1 MVMNKMVVV
10 VVAAGVLAGCNTT
23 GQKASLGTLGGAV
36 AGAAIGQAFG
46 GGTGRIAATAAG
58 ALIGGFIGNQIGARM
73 DEQDRQYF
81 AAAQYQALETGQAQ
95 RWSNPQSG
103 VYGDST
109 TGPVVTVNNAQC
121 REFTNTIYI
130 GGSPETARG
139 TACRNP
145 DGTWTPIS

>member
-1 MVMNKMVVV
+1 MLMKKTVIVLV
-10 VVAAGVLAGCNTT
+10 AGVALAGCNTT
-23 GQKASLGTLGGAV
+23 GQKATLGTLGGAV

-46 GGTGRIAATAAG
+46 GGSGRIAATAAG
-58 ALIGGFIGNQIGARM
+58 ALLGGFLGNQIGARM

-81 AAAQYQALETGQAQ
+81 ASAQYQALETGQPQ

-109 TGPVVTVNNAQC
+109 TGPVYVVNNAQC
-121 REFTNTIYI
+121 REYTNTIYI
-130 GGSPETARG
+130 SGRPETARG

-145 DGTWTPIS
+145 DGTWTPVS